1 MDESFDFGSKKIKTE
16 GELEVTGVSRSGRV
30 RKKSSKLTDFES
42 LDEIDM
48 RTPKAKKEKPD
59 FSSPISRPIKKEK
72 IVIKEE
78 VMTDEDENEAGSFS
92 VKPEQIFLKQE
103 PFSEAES
110 EDNDL
115 GYPPNDESSL
125 DSLGSDIDD
134 IDDTE
139 LDRDETEGFQPIVG
153 DSADDTPTQ
162 SQSVYMAERSN
173 KKKLVIKDGKIVGR
187 IKAQRKDKGQT
198 RFTAYMLWAKEIRSE
213 LTKHNP
219 DLDFSQTSKKLGEL
233 WATVPFH
240 EKYIWKRRAKR
251 LAARGR
257 TRQIQQQN
265 QQAQQQHINTPIQDG
280 VKKMKSPPVRKY
292 INKQNLISPTA
303 TSNVVT
309 SPETKSNK
317 QGGVS
322 DGSVFK
328 PVGTTPMDVA
338 AHLRLLGESLTII
351 GERLTEHEGQIAV
364 SGSFSVL
371 LDSLLC
377 ALGPL
382 LCLTQQVPELN
393 VIPQDQL
400 SQLMDNIA
408 YIMPGL

>member
-1 MDESFDFGSKKIKTE
+1 MMDDFDYGSKKIKTE

-48 RTPKAKKEKPD
+48 RSPKAKKEKQDYSIPL
-59 FSSPISRPIKKEK
+59 SRTIKKEK
-72 IVIKEE
+72 IIKEE
-78 VMTDEDENEAGSFS
+78 ILTDEEEMDSGNYVLNKESF
-92 VKPEQIFLKQE
+92 IKQE
-103 PFSEAES
+103 VYTDES
-110 EDNDL
+110 EPDL
-115 GYPPNDESSL
+115 VYPANEDSSM
-125 DSLGSDIDD
+125 DSLGSEMDD
-134 IDDTE
+134 IEEPDIERED
-139 LDRDETEGFQPIVG
+139 TEGFQPIVG
-153 DSADDTPTQ
+153 DSVEDSPTQ
-162 SQSVYMAERSN
+162 STSVYAMERSN

-187 IKAQRKDKGQT
+187 VKAQRKDKGKT

-213 LTKHNP
+213 LTKQNP

-233 WATVPFH
+233 WASVPFH

-251 LAARGR
+251 LAARGMAK
-257 TRQIQQQN
+257 QQ
-265 QQAQQQHINTPIQDG
+265 QQQHQQTVAIPDT
-280 VKKMKSPPVRKY
+280 KKMKSPPSRKF
-292 INKQNLISPTA
+292 INKQSVTPA
-303 TSNVVT
+303 SSNNIVL

-317 QGGVS
+317 
-322 DGSVFK
+322 GSTTLDSGVFK
-328 PVGTTPMDVA
+328 PVGTTPLDVA

-382 LCLTQQVPELN
+382 LCLTQQVPQLN
-393 VIPQDQL
+393 VIPQEQL

>member
-1 MDESFDFGSKKIKTE
+1 MMDDSFEYGSKKIKTE

-48 RTPKAKKEKPD
+48 RSPKAKKEKQDYSIPLAR
-59 FSSPISRPIKKEK
+59 SIKKEK
-72 IVIKEE
+72 IIKEE
-78 VMTDEDENEAGSFS
+78 ILTDEEEMDSGNFVLNKEAF
-92 VKPEQIFLKQE
+92 IKQE
-103 PFSEAES
+103 VYSDES
-110 EDNDL
+110 EPDL
-115 GYPPNDESSL
+115 VYPTNDESSM
-125 DSLGSDIDD
+125 DSLGSDMDD
-134 IDDTE
+134 IEEPDI
-139 LDRDETEGFQPIVG
+139 DREDTEGFQPIVG
-153 DSADDTPTQ
+153 DSVDDSPTQ
-162 SQSVYMAERSN
+162 STSVYAMERSN

-187 IKAQRKDKGQT
+187 VKAQRKDKGKT

-213 LTKHNP
+213 LTKQNP

-233 WATVPFH
+233 WASVPFH

-251 LAARGR
+251 LAARGMAK
-257 TRQIQQQN
+257 QQ
-265 QQAQQQHINTPIQDG
+265 QQQHQQTVAIPET
-280 VKKMKSPPVRKY
+280 KKMKSPPSRKF
-292 INKQNLISPTA
+292 INKQSVSPA
-303 TSNVVT
+303 TSNNIVL

-317 QGGVS
+317 
-322 DGSVFK
+322 GSTALDSGVFK
-328 PVGTTPMDVA
+328 PVGTTPLDVA

-382 LCLTQQVPELN
+382 LCLTQQVPQLN
-393 VIPQDQL
+393 VIPQEQL